1 MKKILVTG
9 ASGYIGKNLCRN
21 LIEQGF
27 EVIGSVRTS
36 EAARNLPET
45 VEPFITGNIDGS
57 TDWSSALKNV
67 ESVVH
72 LAAIVHK
79 KEDNSATA
87 ADLYKKI
94 NVEATANLARQ
105 TLMKDVNSFVFLS
118 SAAVYGLDST
128 QEPLTIDSPINP
140 KTLYGHS
147 KWEAEQELVS
157 IFRSTKASLTIFR
170 PTMVYGPQAPGNF
183 ARLTEIAKSGIP
195 LPIGSINNRRFFVS
209 IEKLV
214 SLIVEEIQM
223 KKPGIQVCFACDEY
237 PLSTKDLFRLAAG
250 WEEERARIFP
260 FPPGLLRFFLAFLG
274 KRPEWEKIAGNY
286 IVNKLNRKLHDHS
299 FT

>member
-27 EVIGSVRTS
+27 KVIGSVRTG
-36 EAARNLPET
+36 EAVKNLPQT
-45 VEPFITGNIDGS
+45 VEPFITGNIDVS

-79 KEDNSATA
+79 KEYNSATT
-87 ADLYKKI
+87 ADLYRKI

-105 TLMKDVNSFVFLS
+105 ALMKGISSFVFLS
-118 SAAVYGLDST
+118 SAAVYGVDST
-128 QEPLTIDSPINP
+128 QEPLSLDCPVNP
-140 KTLYGHS
+140 KTLYGRS
-147 KWEAEQELVS
+147 KWEAEQELVH
-157 IFRSTKASLTIFR
+157 IFKSGQTSLTVFR
-170 PTMVYGPQAPGNF
+170 PTMVYGLHAPGNF
-183 ARLTEIAKSGIP
+183 ARLTRIAKSGIP

-214 SLIVEEIQM
+214 SLIVEATQIT
-223 KKPGIQVCFACDEY
+223 KPGIQVCFACDEN
-237 PLSTKDLFRLAAG
+237 PLSTKDLFRLAAE
-250 WEEERARIFP
+250 WEGKKARIFP
-260 FPPGLLRFFLAFLG
+260 FPPGLLKFFLIFLG
-274 KRPEWEKIAGNY
+274 KRSEWDKIAGDFIIHNCTL
-286 IVNKLNRKLHDHS
+286 VQNS
-299 FT
+299 FL